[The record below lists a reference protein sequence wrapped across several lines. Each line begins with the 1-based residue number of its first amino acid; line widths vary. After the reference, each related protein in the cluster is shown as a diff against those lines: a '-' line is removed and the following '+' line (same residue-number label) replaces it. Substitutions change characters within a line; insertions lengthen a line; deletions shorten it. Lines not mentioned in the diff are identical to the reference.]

1 MRIVSKSAFARL
13 CNVQPSAVSNWI
25 ANGILSGEAIV
36 GEGRT
41 ARINVDVAR
50 VQVNQRRD
58 IGQALGNGLK
68 VRLRPEAA
76 ATVPAPSPAPAE
88 ARALPDAQTARILFF
103 EGALALAR
111 ELHMA
116 IALVAHDSGAPR
128 EEAKRVE
135 AFAREGVRRE
145 IGLLANLFGH
155 EAGVTFADLYDE
167 SRYLSTDWK
176 TVDEDECEIESG
188 RADVTQSS

>member
-1 MRIVSKSAFARL
+1 MRIISKSAFARL

-68 VRLRPEAA
+68 VRLRPEATA
-76 ATVPAPSPAPAE
+76 PAPSPVSAE
-88 ARALPDAQTARILFF
+88 APTLPNARAARILFF

-116 IALVAHDSGAPR
+116 IALVAHDSGATR
-128 EEAKRVE
+128 EEARRVE

-176 TVDEDECEIESG
+176 IVDEDECKIESG
-188 RADVTQSS
+188 RADVTQSG